1 MNIGRLSNYD
11 GEGNENVPSYQNK
24 CVFFFNFYP
33 LKIANIGEL
42 PYGVLGTV
50 LKFGLREEIKF
61 VPVFKPSNQ
70 RPKGNLTLCSYR
82 L

>member
-1 MNIGRLSNYD
+1 MNIGRQK
-11 GEGNENVPSYQNK
+11 NVPSYEDE
-24 CVFFFNFYP
+24 CVFFFELFRVYFNF

-42 PYGVLGTV
+42 QYGVLGTAP
-50 LKFGLREEIKF
+50 KFGLREEIKF

>member
-1 MNIGRLSNYD
+1 MNIGRLSNDD
-11 GEGNENVPSYQNK
+11 GEGNQNVPSYEDEY
-24 CVFFFNFYP
+24 VFRVYFNSLTIP
-33 LKIANIGEL
+33 NIGEL
-42 PYGVLGTV
+42 QYGVLGTAP
-50 LKFGLREEIKF
+50 KFGLREEIKF